1 MLKANELVKTFG
13 ARTVV
18 DNVSFTVARGEVL
31 GFLGPNGA
39 GKSTTI
45 RMMTGYLAP
54 TSGSASVG
62 GFNVAENP
70 VQAKRLF
77 GYLPENSPLYQ
88 EMTVSGFLD
97 FCAHA
102 REMNKD
108 RRKDAVEKVLQ
119 RCGLE
124 SVAKQVVGTLSKGYS
139 RRTCFAQA
147 LLHDPQ
153 ALFLDEPTDGLDPNQ
168 KHEMRNLIRSMAR
181 DKSILVSTHL
191 LDEVEDICT
200 RVIIIDHGRIV
211 LDSPIQDVKG
221 KLFEQFRKLT
231 SH

>member
-1 MLKANELVKTFG
+1 MRN
-13 ARTVV
+13 AR
-18 DNVSFTVARGEVL
+18 
-31 GFLGPNGA
+31 
-39 GKSTTI
+39 
-45 RMMTGYLAP
+45 
-54 TSGSASVG
+54 
-62 GFNVAENP
+62 
-70 VQAKRLF
+70 
-77 GYLPENSPLYQ
+77 
-88 EMTVSGFLD
+88 
-97 FCAHA
+97 
-102 REMNKD
+102 
-108 RRKDAVEKVLQ
+108 
-119 RCGLE
+119 